1 MIYVPRPYQPAIS
14 NFIFDHPRCYIA
26 GGMGIGKGS
35 ATLQAISSLVLFGEV
50 RHVLVIAPRRVAQT
64 TWPGEIEQF
73 RESFGHLTYAVAVG
87 TETERHAAIAK
98 RATITTVNY
107 DVLGWLVEH
116 YGPTWHWDMVVPD
129 EASKLKSLRV
139 SIQRRKKADGTLGK
153 PFLTGQGGTRAK
165 ALAMVSFKKVKRFV
179 CLSGTPASNG
189 LIDLWGQYFFLDA
202 GRRLGTSFTEFSHRW
217 FRPAFGSTQEQQRLE
232 PLPYADEQI
241 RAKVRD
247 ITIAI
252 EAKDHFKLPPL
263 IENVIRVQMPPK
275 ARKAY
280 IELERE
286 LFTWIEQHPIEAFN
300 AGAKSMKAL
309 QIASGA
315 AYVDDQ
321 GNWVP
326 VHDAK
331 LEALESVIE
340 EAAGMPVLVAYHFK
354 SDLARISRAFP
365 QAEVLDNDPKTIERW
380 NKGQIPILLA
390 HPQSAGH
397 GISLQHGGNILC
409 FFTSSW
415 SLENDS
421 QILERLG
428 PTRQA
433 QSGYDRPV
441 FVHRIVAEKTLDE
454 VVIARL
460 KSKAS
465 VQDALME
472 ALKRRTN

>member
-1 MIYVPRPYQPAIS
+1 VIYTPRPYQPAIS
-14 NFIFDHPRCYIA
+14 EFIFDHPRCYVA
-26 GGMGIGKGS
+26 GGMGIGKCS
-35 ATLQAISSLVLFGEV
+35 ATLAAISSLVLFGEV
-50 RHVLVIAPRRVAQT
+50 QHVLIIAPRRVAQS
-64 TWPGEIEQF
+64 TWPGEIELF
-73 RESFGHLTYAVAVG
+73 KESFGHLSCAVAVG
-87 TETERHAAIAK
+87 TEAQRHAAIQQ
-98 RATITTVNY
+98 RAVITTVNF
-107 DVLGWLVEH
+107 DVLTWLVEH
-116 YGPTWHWDMVVPD
+116 YGPTWHFDMVIAD

-153 PFLTGQGGTRAK
+153 PFLAGQGGTRAK

-189 LIDLWGQYFFLDA
+189 LIDLFGQYFFLDA
-202 GRRLGTSFTEFSHRW
+202 GRRLGTSFTAFSHRW
-217 FRPAFGSTQEQQRLE
+217 FRPAYGSTQEQQRLE

-241 RAKVRD
+241 RAAVRD

-263 IENVIRVQMPPK
+263 IENVIRVQLPPK

-280 IELERE
+280 VEMERE
-286 LFTWIEQHPIEAFN
+286 LMTWIEDHPLEAFS
-300 AGAKSMKAL
+300 AGAKSQKCL
-309 QIASGA
+309 QLASGA
-315 AYVDDQ
+315 AYTDDQ
-321 GNWVP
+321 GNWVH
-326 VHDAK
+326 VHDTK
-331 LEALESVIE
+331 IEALESVIE
-340 EAAGMPVLVAYHFK
+340 EAAGAPVLVAYHFK
-354 SDLARISRAFP
+354 SDLARIRKAFP
-365 QAEVLDNDPKTIERW
+365 QAEVLGNNPKTIERW

-397 GISLQHGGNILC
+397 GLSLQHGGNIIC
-409 FFTSSW
+409 FFTSNW
-415 SLENDS
+415 SLEADA
-421 QILERLG
+421 QIQERLG

-465 VQDALME
+465 VQDALMD
-472 ALKRRTN
+472 ALKRKT